1 MKIDKIDKMIAS
13 LEKKLAEL
21 YEIRDAQAKADEE
34 VKKQIEE
41 EKAKSDS
48 LQELVDMYKNSIGKT
63 IDNKKKPL
71 VFVSGM
77 YCVANLWYKKLNE
90 EGEYNLYACYKT
102 GLVTDENFEEY
113 MIVDIDEDGNP
124 VVVK

>member
-1 MKIDKIDKMIAS
+1 MKTNKIDKMIAS
-13 LEKKLAEL
+13 LEKKLKEL
-21 YEIRDAQAKADEE
+21 YELRDAQAKADEE